1 MEFSEV
7 VKYVREKLELS
18 QEDLARELN
27 VSFATVNRWENKQSK
42 PSRLGKL
49 QFDKFYEKMI
59 LENKIK
65 RNTFKDT

>member
-1 MEFSEV
+1 MEFFEV

-59 LENKIK
+59 TENKIK
-65 RNTFKDT
+65 QVNQN